1 MALIENPRAVYGLF
15 AILSQRNKLK
25 TAAVCFAALIFSGL
39 LVKEWLAVKEADA
52 IEAKSGRPPRKADPG
67 FAATMADIFDFKPMH
82 AQERFFYRVRAG
94 DLYQPD
100 PMIQKLDLDDPKI
113 ALEYQR
119 DVTSFTKRLRELN
132 IDINT
137 VLVKPN
143 PANIR
148 VLTLQ
153 EGNPV
158 KVWTLYLLTGEDT
171 AQQLDD
177 GIHLRR
183 RGFVDKIVG
192 WPVGEKDERGYSEAS
207 SVLWRP
213 NGRGGWNVDDNG
225 SNAIRWVSVTTL
237 SETEKIRSPQVGG
250 ATEKTTVRYM
260 VDCAA
265 LRQFARPLQPGETTR
280 EITLKVDVPVSPGA
294 GNPPCMLR
302 PDSLVSEHASEPPL
316 RSSNPPP
323 PRNPDEP
330 GAEVVTVV
338 DARKMWTSTG
348 ITVARGQGIRLRAI
362 GTVTGATSRRD
373 AAFRLVGP
381 AGWGNEPQF
390 ISRRYNLVLGHGSS
404 YMCLVAKIGD
414 EGEPFNAGSATP
426 MSFTS
431 STPGTLYFG
440 VNDALAPN
448 DPELYFRDNGGS
460 FKVTVTIEQSH

>member
-183 RGFVDKIVG
+183 RGFADKIVG

-207 SVLWRP
+207 SSCGVRTAGEDGMSTTTAQTRSVGSALLLSPKLKKSEVHRSEGRQKKLPSVIWLIAPLSDNSHGPYSPEKRP
-213 NGRGGWNVDDNG
+213 ARLPSKSMFQSAPELVIPLAW
-225 SNAIRWVSVTTL
+225 
-237 SETEKIRSPQVGG
+237 
-250 ATEKTTVRYM
+250 
-260 VDCAA
+260 CAPIHS
-265 LRQFARPLQPGETTR
+265 FP
-280 EITLKVDVPVSPGA
+280 
-294 GNPPCMLR
+294 
-302 PDSLVSEHASEPPL
+302 
-316 RSSNPPP
+316 
-323 PRNPDEP
+323 
-330 GAEVVTVV
+330 
-338 DARKMWTSTG
+338 STH
-348 ITVARGQGIRLRAI
+348 Q
-362 GTVTGATSRRD
+362 SRR
-373 AAFRLVGP
+373 
-381 AGWGNEPQF
+381 
-390 ISRRYNLVLGHGSS
+390 
-404 YMCLVAKIGD
+404 
-414 EGEPFNAGSATP
+414 
-426 MSFTS
+426 
-431 STPGTLYFG
+431 
-440 VNDALAPN
+440 
-448 DPELYFRDNGGS
+448 
-460 FKVTVTIEQSH
+460 